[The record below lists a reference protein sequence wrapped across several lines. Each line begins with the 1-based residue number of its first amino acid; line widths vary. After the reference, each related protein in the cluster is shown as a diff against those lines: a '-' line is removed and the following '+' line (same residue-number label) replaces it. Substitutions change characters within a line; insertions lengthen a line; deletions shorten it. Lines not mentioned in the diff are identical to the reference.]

1 MADHRLPFFRV
12 QQWDKQLFLTRMT
25 AGLLTKIAYASIRG
39 VDSEPGAVQRYLN
52 TRRIS
57 NIREFTLGRGDYPNA
72 VVLNWVNRR
81 EPLRTED
88 EDTLIVSDAERSA
101 QLIDGQ
107 HRVAGLKAA
116 IEEDP
121 SVSDLEIPVAI
132 YEHLET
138 TECAN
143 IFLSINTEQKPVPRS
158 LVFDLYG
165 IADEQIVD
173 PAASRARDIA
183 TSLNEDPDS
192 PYRGLIKLP
201 GAPRRK
207 GGIALSTAVSA
218 IKPLVEEKGDLE
230 QIGVSE
236 LERQKRIVINFF
248 GALADLYGNDW
259 NEKSNA
265 FMYASGFV
273 GAIDFLR
280 YKLVPYCNSKHS
292 FRKEVIAGALEVS
305 AGSGDLIIQDEVK
318 GKGGKDAPK
327 IIYDRL
333 VGWFNPQ
340 EQKTQQIEV

>member
-143 IFLSINTEQKPVPRS
+143 IFLSINT
-158 LVFDLYG
+158 
-165 IADEQIVD
+165 
-173 PAASRARDIA
+173 
-183 TSLNEDPDS
+183 
-192 PYRGLIKLP
+192 
-201 GAPRRK
+201 
-207 GGIALSTAVSA
+207 
-218 IKPLVEEKGDLE
+218 
-230 QIGVSE
+230 
-236 LERQKRIVINFF
+236 
-248 GALADLYGNDW
+248 
-259 NEKSNA
+259 
-265 FMYASGFV
+265 
-273 GAIDFLR
+273 
-280 YKLVPYCNSKHS
+280 
-292 FRKEVIAGALEVS
+292 
-305 AGSGDLIIQDEVK
+305 
-318 GKGGKDAPK
+318 
-327 IIYDRL
+327 
-333 VGWFNPQ
+333 
-340 EQKTQQIEV
+340 